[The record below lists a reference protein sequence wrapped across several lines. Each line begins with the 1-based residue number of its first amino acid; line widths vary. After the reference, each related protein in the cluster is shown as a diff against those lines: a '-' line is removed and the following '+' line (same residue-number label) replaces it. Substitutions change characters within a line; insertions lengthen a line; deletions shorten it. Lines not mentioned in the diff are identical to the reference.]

1 MDEQPLT
8 KDRVRWAIDV
18 VAARA
23 GRPREDDWELMD
35 AAQVLAVFSARV
47 QLGIPAMVAAMADAA
62 VDAVREG
69 IKKGV
74 AEPAPEPTLLEAA
87 ERVVWGIYRNGKLAD
102 VALTRSAMEYET
114 EYAIGYRSN
123 TAQAMLLCKASPEQI
138 AAVERAK
145 GGG

>member
-1 MDEQPLT
+1 METESVKTAVALEIITDC
-8 KDRVRWAIDV
+8 VRDNLLPALCSLPIH
-18 VAARA
+18 A
-23 GRPREDDWELMD
+23 
-35 AAQVLAVFSARV
+35 FN
-47 QLGIPAMVAAMADAA
+47 QL
-62 VDAVREG
+62 
-69 IKKGV
+69 
-74 AEPAPEPTLLEAA
+74 EPAPEPTLLEAA

-138 AAVERAK
+138 AAVELAK